1 MSEHYILRESI
12 HVTLPLENHI
22 VPIMPEKVV
31 LIFSDVGRCDIGSL
45 CYSRRKSM
53 ATWRKSREVVSDSII
68 PHRIDAIKKIINII
82 SDEFIIS
89 NVKPITLSRMTK
101 GFIRFMDWCDLNSH
115 GDVLRSKDDAINA
128 CGAFI
133 NELKHKLRR
142 GELKSQS
149 TVNLQHAM
157 LTYMSRLF
165 DIDFKEHLHLI
176 TMTRGYT
183 PTDPPDEQAVKQLL
197 SICKCLFNSIAAFI
211 IESLPYPYMIPMQDV
226 ESTQERVWIFP
237 TVQWMKN
244 LETKNRQGVYN
255 HSSGGLYE
263 LEEVKHLY
271 ASERNAK
278 AAIRNAKKLIE
289 RANSDPMHTSRL
301 GVYNFAVFSFIHL
314 FLANT
319 GMNLQQLIMLEW
331 DASYYNAERVSH
343 RFYQIKARAGNKN
356 VYFEIQGSFLPI
368 FKRFISLR
376 SFILDGKEFK
386 YLFFTFSKIRG
397 RQPVKI
403 QWGSLYQFNKQLS
416 RVFESI
422 PNITSRMWRAF
433 KSEWYIQNAD
443 VAVTAMAL
451 QNTVDTVKRRYVN
464 GSSTKG
470 INEMSFFLEQL
481 SKVTIVE
488 SGRVVGSATS
498 IGGCSVI
505 HENNPIIPDCFKPES
520 CLFCDKYVIHADH
533 NDILK
538 IFGFRAYL
546 NKLGELG
553 SSLEQL
559 DRIHKPIL
567 ERLTDILNQ
576 ISSRG
581 EELYRMVKIIDSDS
595 ESNQTYGSY
604 WDYKI
609 MMLDRLL

>member
-1 MSEHYILRESI
+1 MIENYMLREFI
-12 HVTLPLENHI
+12 NVTLPLEKHI
-22 VPIMPEKVV
+22 SPIMPEKVV
-31 LIFSDVGRCDIGSL
+31 LIFPDVGRCDIGAL

-53 ATWRKSREVVSDSII
+53 ATWRKSREVDSDSII
-68 PHRIDAIKKIINII
+68 PHRIDAIKEIINIV

-89 NVKPITLSRMTK
+89 SVTPLTLSRMTK
-101 GFIRFMDWCDLNSH
+101 GFIRFMDWCDFNGHS
-115 GDVLRSKDDAINA
+115 DVLLSQDDAVNA

-133 NELKHKLRR
+133 NELKHKLRS

-149 TVNLQHAM
+149 AINLQHAM

-165 DIDFKEHLHLI
+165 DIDLKEHLHLI

-183 PTDPPDEQAVKQLL
+183 PTDPPDERDVKQLL
-197 SICKCLFNSIAAFI
+197 SICKCSFNSIATFI
-211 IESLPYPYMIPMQDV
+211 VESMPYPYMITMQDV
-226 ESTQERVWIFP
+226 QSTQERVWIFP

-255 HSSGGLYE
+255 HSSGGLYD
-263 LEEVKHLY
+263 LEEIKHLY
-271 ASERNAK
+271 TSERNAK
-278 AAIRNAKKLIE
+278 AAIRNAKKLIDL
-289 RANSDPMHTSRL
+289 ANSDPMHTSRL

-331 DASYYNAERVSH
+331 DASYSTERVSH
-343 RFYQIKARAGNKN
+343 RFYQVKARSGNKN

-376 SFILDGKEFK
+376 NFILGGKEFK

-397 RQPVKI
+397 WQPVKI

-416 RVFESI
+416 RVFDSI

-433 KSEWYIQNAD
+433 KSEWYIQNSD

-451 QNTVDTVKRRYVN
+451 QNTVDTVKKRYVN

-488 SGRVVGSATS
+488 PGRVVGSATS
-498 IGGCSVI
+498 IGGCSVM
-505 HENNPIIPDCFKPES
+505 HESNLIIPDCFKPES

-533 NDILK
+533 DDILK
-538 IFGFRAYL
+538 ILGFRAYL
-546 NKLGELG
+546 NRLGDLG
-553 SSLEQL
+553 LSLEQL
-559 DRIHKPIL
+559 DRVHKPIL
-567 ERLTDILNQ
+567 ERLSEILNQ
-576 ISSRG
+576 ISGRG
-581 EELYRMVKIIDSDS
+581 DDLYQMVKVIDSDS